1 MDSTLVNIA
10 TRTLKHHGVPVCIV
24 GELARNYYNVLRVCH
39 DLEICVPETSSL
51 VAAGLLCS
59 TRLFEPW
66 VHDGNFNN
74 YTEYKRGIMYSYRL
88 VSTGKLD
95 DIATLRLPRLVPPLK
110 DMASR
115 YLNAADD
122 VAMIA
127 AEQLVDDMNL

>member
-59 TRLFEPW
+59 TGLFEPW

-74 YTEYKRGIMYSYRL
+74 YTEYKRGMPRVRTAGCASPSRSMVIFPASL
-88 VSTGKLD
+88 FGLD
-95 DIATLRLPRLVPPLK
+95 PIEHVLVPPG
-110 DMASR
+110 
-115 YLNAADD
+115 
-122 VAMIA
+122 
-127 AEQLVDDMNL
+127 VDRQAR